1 MKDSISNI
9 DIQILSNVVMIIKW
23 HISGC
28 SSKSILWAWFWK
40 YLLSVL
46 LLYFLILYCIVLDQY
61 KRNLYSFSKLIGRYW
76 RTLYLATQSSVV
88 WYRVSLLPKEEEGD
102 GNSLFCFCHAIIC
115 ALLSLFLHSS
125 LWYFIKGYCRLVP
138 LTTVFLYFNL
148 KQKP

>member
-1 MKDSISNI
+1 MTSVRCTTVWTVKYVLVTYLQYSEVT
-9 DIQILSNVVMIIKW
+9 QHQLPNVVIIKC
-23 HISGC
+23 HVSGC

-46 LLYFLILYCIVLDQY
+46 LLYFLVLYCIVLDQY

-125 LWYFIKGYCRLVP
+125 FR
-138 LTTVFLYFNL
+138 
-148 KQKP
+148 